1 VDQPIFSIKNGEA
14 VLTDLETALKPGP
27 RRRVVVPE
35 LVGRMVQDASLLAC
49 RLGLTVDTV
58 VLTPDPAP
66 VEGKVVRQDPPPGRK
81 VRRGRKVTLYLEF
94 PTQQRASDL

>member
-1 VDQPIFSIKNGEA
+1 MDQPIFSIRNGEA

-27 RRRVVVPE
+27 RGRVVVPE
-35 LVGRMVQDASLLAC
+35 LVDLMVQDASLLTC
-49 RLGLTVDTV
+49 RLGLTVHTV

-66 VEGKVVRQDPPPGRK
+66 VEGRVVRQDPPPGRR

-94 PTQQRASDL
+94 PARQRASEL